1 MELVSISV
9 VHIFCVIVCI
19 LIILCHNATNYSG
32 TEKDGSQ
39 KYHPGNQEKDGFGHI
54 AFNTDDVY
62 AAAEKLEE
70 AGVMFKK
77 KPGENLLLLCE

>member
-1 MELVSISV
+1 MELVSVCFVYINIYICLIHTQIFW
-9 VHIFCVIVCI
+9 HI
-19 LIILCHNATNYSG
+19 ATTNSG
-32 TEKDGSQ
+32 TEKDDSQ

-77 KPGENLLLLCE
+77 KPGTTI

>member
-1 MELVSISV
+1 M
-9 VHIFCVIVCI
+9 HI
-19 LIILCHNATNYSG
+19 ATNYSG
-32 TEKDGSQ
+32 TEKDDSQ

-62 AAAEKLEE
+62 AAAEKLEK

-77 KPGENLLLLCE
+77 KPGKNLLCYMNDCY

>member
-1 MELVSISV
+1 MLLYTYSLS
-9 VHIFCVIVCI
+9 CVI
-19 LIILCHNATNYSG
+19 LQQYSG
-32 TEKDGSQ
+32 TEKDDSQ